1 MIKYAILVGGIVF
14 YFFAIT
20 SLLDNI
26 SNLSLLIGKGIKTSP
41 DHSSDLWMVIMMEL
55 LPKRKSMPSN
65 HVLNTMAKKSK
76 RNSKILAEKLI
87 LTTSAKLSH
96 PNKVNLNIITVLDA
110 IEPCIGNVEEL
121 AKDTHI
127 KGLTKE
133 EVTTEFL
140 EVFDIDNDDNI
151 RFSEYQIANQFL
163 KKTPKNIRQIFK
175 YFDKNHDWVISKK
188 ELEKSKP
195 KNLHIFLV
203 SGKRK

>member
-1 MIKYAILVGGIVF
+1 MISPK
-14 YFFAIT
+14 
-20 SLLDNI
+20 LL
-26 SNLSLLIGKGIKTSP
+26 
-41 DHSSDLWMVIMMEL
+41 H
-55 LPKRKSMPSN
+55 PS
-65 HVLNTMAKKSK
+65 
-76 RNSKILAEKLI
+76 
-87 LTTSAKLSH
+87 
-96 PNKVNLNIITVLDA
+96 KVSFNIISVLDA

-127 KGLTKE
+127 KGLSKE

-140 EVFDIDNDDNI
+140 EAFDIDNDDNI
-151 RFSEYQIANQFL
+151 RFSEYHLANQFL
-163 KKTPKNIRQIFK
+163 KKTPKNLRQLFK